1 MKFAKKVLA
10 MLALLPIF
18 ALCVACGEDPTG
30 QDGPNS
36 GNDDNPNGEQEKY
49 EDIKVV
55 DGKVRFYLKE
65 KANSTRTATNMT
77 ARDWAKSKVEMN
89 GKSYDVEFTDEE
101 TPRPYIEVPKA
112 DKYEAVLLTS
122 TSNKWYGETP
132 KRDIKLPY
140 SQFYHTAIST
150 IKAFPMYGSY
160 TKEDGNKLV
169 FTDGFAMVY
178 VRLKGTAQIT
188 SVKVDSPAG
197 KAIAGYS
204 AINSKNEFVIK
215 RGMDFAVLNCTNKG
229 DNVQLSTSKFSNF
242 RVMVAPGSYSKG
254 LKITICDAAHQA
266 VFIDTEAL
274 TLTAGDIYKVEM
286 EYAPDE
292 DLVYYEGYDNMV
304 WGGNVMK
311 GSEGFGFAPTADAVT
326 TDSGAELTGYEE
338 AFAEVAYN
346 NPGTGFIQSNTW
358 TDVTGKL
365 VSQSHRMSDSYIASR
380 NLADEMYLFRVQ
392 EYPGYISIGTSGN
405 ARGIFTSSHT
415 PHTKTIGR
423 VKYTIEL
430 AVQHGFNGNLQLQ
443 VNNGGV
449 IESAKVNGEEIDS
462 SHITYRNVSS
472 IVSHVEKLVPVPS
485 SATEKNTWSTIE
497 LEVEG
502 ATDGTRIYLADEN
515 SGTGVHGAFVNS
527 VEARQLGKWEKKD
540 GTLRVLLWNVLY
552 GMWQDQHNNY
562 ENFVKWVAKYD
573 PDVCIWCESETISES
588 QSTATASNKY
598 LPDGWSEVCK
608 RYGHS
613 YAAVG
618 GNRDNFPQTITSK
631 YPIKIVKLITDTNVK
646 NKPVSHGAGHFTI
659 EVEGKKINFVTLHMW
674 PQAHAY
680 GVNGPANQEASAA
693 KNEGHYYRE
702 FEMQYIVDQT
712 VNNANYASE
721 EYWVFGGDTNSR
733 SPLDAWYHNFAD
745 DDPNLV
751 THKVVRNQTNLKD
764 VIADRYPRDY
774 FMSSTY
780 GGARIDIL
788 YASPKMFDRIENS
801 ITLIDHW
808 CYPRVTDN
816 VRGWQYP
823 SDHRPI
829 LVDFMM
835 K

>member
-1 MKFAKKVLA
+1 
-10 MLALLPIF
+10 MLALVPIF
-18 ALCVACGEDPTG
+18 ALCVACGEDPIG
-30 QDGPNS
+30 QEGPNN
-36 GNDDNPNGEQEKY
+36 GNGDDPNGEQEKY

-65 KANSTRTATNMT
+65 KENSTRTATNMT

-89 GKSYDVEFTDEE
+89 GKSYNVEFSEEE

-122 TSNKWYGETP
+122 TSSKWYGETP
-132 KRDIKLPY
+132 KNDIKLPY
-140 SQFYHTAIST
+140 SQFYHAAVST
-150 IKAFPMYGSY
+150 IKAFPMYASY
-160 TKEDGNKLV
+160 TKENGNKLV

-188 SVKVDSPAG
+188 SVKVDTPTG
-197 KAIAGYS
+197 KAVAGYS
-204 AINSKNEFVIK
+204 AINSKSEFVIK

-229 DNVQLSTSKFSNF
+229 DNVQLSSSKFTNF
-242 RVMVAPGSYSKG
+242 RVMIAPGTYSKG

-266 VFIDTEAL
+266 VFINTDAL

-304 WGGNVMK
+304 WGGDVMK
-311 GSEGFGFAPTADAVT
+311 GSEGYGFAPTSDAVAV
-326 TDSGAELTGYEE
+326 DSGAELTGYEE

-346 NPGTGFIQSNTW
+346 NPGTGFIQSNNW
-358 TDVTGKL
+358 SDVTGKL
-365 VSQSHRMSDSYIASR
+365 VSQSHRMSASYIASR

-392 EYPGYISIGTSGN
+392 EYPGYIGVGDRSTS
-405 ARGIFTSSHT
+405 RGMFTSSHA

-423 VKYTIEL
+423 VKYTIQL
-430 AVQHGFNGNLQLQ
+430 AVQHGFNGNLQLA

-449 IESAKVNGEEIDS
+449 IKSAKVNGEEIDP
-462 SHITYRNVSS
+462 SHITYKVVSAT
-472 IVSHVEKLVPVPS
+472 INHVERLVPIPS
-485 SATEKNTWSTIE
+485 SATEKNKWSTIE
-497 LEVEG
+497 IEVEN
-502 ATDGTRIYLADEN
+502 ATDGSRIYLADEN
-515 SGTGVHGAFVNS
+515 SSTGVHGAYVNS
-527 VEARQLGKWEKKD
+527 IEARQIDEWEKKD

-562 ENFVKWVAKYD
+562 DNFIKWVEKYD
-573 PDVCIWCESETISES
+573 PDVCIWCESETISAD
-588 QSTATASNKY
+588 QSTAAATNKY
-598 LPDGWSEVCK
+598 LPYGWAELCK

-618 GNRDNFPQTITSK
+618 GDRDSFPQTLTSK
-631 YPIKIVKLITDTNVK
+631 YPITTIKRITDTNVSG
-646 NKPVSHGAGHFTI
+646 KPVSHGAGHFTI
-659 EVEGKKINFVTLHMW
+659 EVEGKKLNIVTLHMW
-674 PQAHAY
+674 PQAY
-680 GVNGPANQEASAA
+680 GFGVSGAAKQEESAA

-702 FEMQYIVDQT
+702 FEMQYIVNQT
-712 VNNANYASE
+712 VNNASYAGE
-721 EYWVFGGDTNSR
+721 EYWIFGGDTNSR
-733 SPLDAWYHNFAD
+733 SPLDAWFHNYAE
-745 DDPNLV
+745 DDPNLI

-764 VIADRYPRDY
+764 VIGDYYPRDY

-780 GGARIDIL
+780 GNARIDIL

-801 ITLIDHW
+801 ITLIDNW
-808 CYPRVTDN
+808 CYPHRTDN

>member
-1 MKFAKKVLA
+1 MKLTKKLVA

-30 QDGPNS
+30 QDGPNNN
-36 GNDDNPNGEQEKY
+36 GDKPNDEQEQY

-55 DGKVRFYLKE
+55 EGKVRFYLKE
-65 KANSTRTATNMT
+65 KDNSTRTATNMT

-89 GKSYDVEFTDEE
+89 GKSYSVQFSDDN
-101 TPRPYIEVPKA
+101 TPRPYIEVPQA

-122 TSNKWYGETP
+122 SSEKWYGSTP
-132 KRDIKLPY
+132 KSDVKLPY
-140 SQFYHTAIST
+140 SQFYHTAIAN
-150 IKAFPMYGSY
+150 IKAFPMYASY
-160 TKEDGNKLV
+160 TKENGNKLV

-188 SVKVDSPAG
+188 SVKVDSPTS
-197 KAIAGYS
+197 KAIAGFS
-204 AINSKNEFVIK
+204 TVNSKGEFVIK
-215 RGMDFAVLNCTNKG
+215 KGMDFAVLNSTNEGK
-229 DNVQLSTSKFSNF
+229 NVKLSTSKFTNF
-242 RVMVAPGSYSKG
+242 RVMVAPGTYSKG
-254 LKITICDAAHQA
+254 LKITICDASHKA
-266 VFIDTEAL
+266 VFIETEAL
-274 TLTAGDIYKVEM
+274 TLTAGDLYTVEM
-286 EYAPDE
+286 DYAPDE

-304 WGGNVMK
+304 WGGDVMK
-311 GSEGFGFAPTADAVT
+311 GSEGYGFAPTADEVT
-326 TDSGAELTGYEE
+326 IDSGAELTGYEE
-338 AFAEVAYN
+338 SFAEVAYN
-346 NPGTGFIQSNTW
+346 NAGTGYIQSNTW
-358 TDVTGKL
+358 SDVVGKT
-365 VSQSHRMSDSYIASR
+365 VGQSHRMSDSYIASR
-380 NLADEMYLFRVQ
+380 NLADEIYLFRTQ
-392 EYPGYISIGTSGN
+392 EYPGYIAISAANTG
-405 ARGIFTSSHT
+405 RGMFTSTNT
-415 PHTKTIGR
+415 PHTKSIGR
-423 VKYTIEL
+423 VKYTIQM
-430 AVQHGFNGNLQLQ
+430 AVQSGFTGNLQLKID
-443 VNNGGV
+443 NGGL
-449 IESAKVNGEEIDS
+449 IESAKVNGKEVDS
-462 SHITYRNVSS
+462 SYITYLSASAIIN
-472 IVSHVEKLVPVPS
+472 HVEKLIPS
-485 SATEKNTWSTIE
+485 PASKTEKNSWSTVE

-502 ATDGTRIYLADEN
+502 ATDGSRIYLADEF
-515 SGTGVHGAFVNS
+515 TTAGVHGIYVNS
-527 VEARQLGKWEKKD
+527 IEARQMYEWEKKE
-540 GTLRVLLWNVLY
+540 GTLRVMQWNILY

-631 YPIKIVKLITDTNVK
+631 YPIKIVKLITDSNVK
-646 NKPVSHGAGHFTI
+646 NKPISHGAGHFTI

-674 PQAHAY
+674 PQAYAY
-680 GVNGPANQEASAA
+680 GVSGSAKQEESAA

-721 EYWVFGGDTNSR
+721 EYWIFGGDTNSR
-733 SPLDAWYHNFAD
+733 SPLDAWFHNYPD

-751 THKVVRNQTNLKD
+751 THKVVRDQTNLKD
-764 VIADRYPRDY
+764 VIGDYYPRDY

-780 GGARIDIL
+780 GNARIDIL

-801 ITLIDHW
+801 MTLIDNW
-808 CYPRVTDN
+808 CYPHWTDN

>member
-30 QDGPNS
+30 QDGPNNNGDES
-36 GNDDNPNGEQEKY
+36 NDEQEQY

-55 DGKVRFYLKE
+55 NGKVRFYLKE
-65 KANSTRTATNMT
+65 KENSTRTATNMT

-188 SVKVDSPAG
+188 SVKVDSPTG

-215 RGMDFAVLNCTNKG
+215 RGMDFAVLNTTNKG
-229 DNVQLSTSKFSNF
+229 ENVQLSTSKFTNF
-242 RVMVAPGSYSKG
+242 RVMIAPGSYSKG

-266 VFIDTEAL
+266 VFVTTDAL

-286 EYAPDE
+286 DYAPDE

-358 TDVTGKL
+358 TDVSGKL
-365 VSQSHRMSDSYIASR
+365 VGQSHRMSDSYIASR

-423 VKYTIEL
+423 VKYTVEL

-472 IVSHVEKLVPVPS
+472 IVSHVEKLVPAPS
-485 SATEKNTWSTIE
+485 SATEKNKWSTIE

-515 SGTGVHGAFVNS
+515 SSSGVHGAYVNS
-527 VEARQLGKWEKKD
+527 IEARQIDEWEKKD

-674 PQAHAY
+674 PQAYAY
-680 GVNGPANQEASAA
+680 GVNGPANQEESAA